1 MQRSWLKSL
10 RGSMRKRLKKYSDKK
25 KKRTKGYS
33 QENYQRGLQL
43 KSYRGG
49 QIRNTRDRGREN
61 GKRTKDN
68 RKIPWNKET

>member
-10 RGSMRKRLKKYSDKK
+10 RESIGKRLKKYSDR

-33 QENYQRGLQL
+33 QENYQGGLQL

-49 QIRNTRDRGREN
+49 QIRNTRGRGREN

-68 RKIPWNKET
+68 RKIPWDKET